1 MNNIPCSNRF
11 KERCF
16 CQTIDRK
23 YTVIQC
29 GRRVIID
36 FLQETAASVD
46 CNSSKPPDTFEISC
60 LILSFPHLEKFQ
72 PCTCTL
78 RMRRV
83 VICYIPQAGKQQ
95 LKQMRLFEAK
105 VKTPREK
112 SHYSWC
118 TRRLRVESSLTYFLF
133 PGFVTPPV
141 QDGQLLCCCWAEDSP
156 ERFSGF
162 MI

>member
-60 LILSFPHLEKFQ
+60 LISSFPHLEKFQ
-72 PCTCTL
+72 PSYLSLSITFTL

-133 PGFVTPPV
+133 PGFVAPPRAGWIV
-141 QDGQLLCCCWAEDSP
+141 IVLLLGRRQP
-156 ERFSGF
+156 
-162 MI
+162 